1 MTASTLNVAK
11 TANSRVFIM
20 EGRAHPYVKPGYHA
34 YVKMTAV
41 TQNFGAVTK
50 IEVPDPNEYGKF
62 LNAGQLRGATENAT
76 TTLVGRY
83 AMELQSDLLKLARKG
98 CATDVQLH
106 FGECKPPSEFNA
118 FSKAIVMENV
128 IITSFKT
135 GDLGALASGENAV
148 IDETVEISADNLYE
162 VLPLWY
168 AERAATIVTNEVI
181 DVTIADSA
189 ACGTCGTESD
199 GCMKIYAISTAAGGS
214 PTTPAD
220 IVYSLDKGVT
230 WRADDIDELSAAQ
243 APDGIA
249 GVGQYICI
257 VSNAAGS
264 MCYILKS
271 LLDGLTPPDFS
282 EITTGFVAAGPPNA
296 IFGYGS
302 TGFIVGNGGY
312 VYYFTNPGDG
322 VTVADAGAATVDDL
336 LAIHGLSDQQL
347 VAVGKSGAVIYTR
360 NGTTWTAAA
369 ARPVGAGVNLNTV
382 WMKGEDEW
390 IVGTSTGRLYYTKDA
405 GASWT
410 EKSFPGSGAGRVDSV
425 KFSTDSIGFMAHATA
440 APRGRI
446 LRTYDGGYS
455 WNVEPAST
463 GSVPLNDRFNALAV
477 CTNDPNFV
485 VAVGLADN
493 GSDGIIVTGQPG

>member
-20 EGRAHPYVKPGYHA
+20 EGRSHPNVKPAYHA
-34 YVKMTAV
+34 YVKMTAL

-62 LNAGQLRGATENAT
+62 LSAGQLRGATENAT

-83 AMELQSDLLKLARKG
+83 AMELQSDLLKFARKG

-106 FGECKPPSEFNA
+106 FGECKPPSEFNT
-118 FSKAIVMENV
+118 FSKAVVLENA

-162 VLPLWY
+162 ILPLWF
-168 AERAATIVTNEVI
+168 ASRAGSIVTNEVI

-189 ACGTCGTESD
+189 ACGTCGTETD
-199 GCMKIYAISTAAGGS
+199 GCMKIYAISLAAGGS
-214 PTTPAD
+214 PSTPAD
-220 IVYSLDKGVT
+220 IIYSLDKGAT

-243 APDGIA
+243 SPSGIA

-257 VSNAAGS
+257 VSHDAAS
-264 MCYILKS
+264 LVYILKS
-271 LLDGLTPPDFS
+271 ALDGINPPDFS
-282 EITTGFVAAGPPNA
+282 ETTTGFVAGGAPRA
-296 IFGYGS
+296 IWGYGS
-302 TGFIVGNGGY
+302 TGFVVGDGGY
-312 VYYFTNPGDG
+312 IYGFTNPGDG
-322 VTVADAGAATVDDL
+322 VTVLDAGAAVVDTL
-336 LAIHGLSDQQL
+336 YAVHGLSDQMA
-347 VAVGKSGAVIYTR
+347 VAVGGAGAVVYTR

-369 ARPVGAGVNLNTV
+369 ARPVGFGIVLNTV
-382 WMKGEDEW
+382 WVKGEDEW
-390 IVGTSTGRLYYTKDA
+390 IVGASNGKLYYTKDA

-410 EKSFPGSGAGRVDSV
+410 EKAFPGSGAGSV
-425 KFSTDSIGFMAHATA
+425 TSVAFSTDSVGFMAHTTA

-455 WNVEPAST
+455 WNVMPEGT
-463 GSVPLNDRFNALAV
+463 GTVPSNLRINALAA
-477 CTNDPNFV
+477 CANDPNFV
-485 VAVGLADN
+485 VGVGADIAPT
-493 GSDGIIVTGQPG
+493 DGIIIVGQPG